1 MNYINSYASNS
12 HLLSSSCSSTARYV
26 DIQGFKSGKPL
37 YPRWKRIPI
46 TDVRRWVDDNPETE
60 CFNTIQQFGSDVSKA
75 QEDHSSPFYMDI
87 DNNVLEKSLDDSRR
101 FVDYILSSFG
111 DIPIRVWFS
120 GSKGFHI
127 LLPQQLF
134 GAVDSS
140 KLTYHWQ
147 YLAGYFAKEL
157 NITTIDKGSYTL
169 PRLWRIENTPNYKS
183 IKKEGD
189 PLLYKIPISLYEL
202 GHFTI
207 DEIKKLAT
215 EKRDFIDDTEDGIQV
230 NSELSRLYSQSKEVF
245 ERSKQVIL
253 GEIKNSVELNKELP
267 PCISY
272 LFQNGGVL
280 KLGYRN
286 RTSMVLA
293 GYCKSADMPLPEA
306 QAFMEE
312 WLKTIPEISPF
323 TSTNGYDQRWID
335 ALLVLK
341 TVYNNEKY
349 HFSCG
354 SIKECGFPE
363 ELCRHCK
370 SIGEEAEHI
379 ELDQYA
385 KADNIGKYIVVE
397 ADVIGRDK
405 KELLVP
411 RKITGYCHFDPDKNA
426 CTTCSMSPYFVPAKG
441 RNERTMVFT
450 SKMKTIL
457 DLTDP
462 SAGHTH
468 QVIMRIFDVESKH
481 CPLFKYDIDWMNA
494 QFIHISRVI
503 NHGYIKEVRDN
514 QFDATC
520 LLLEHGV
527 MLNRGYRLYG
537 RVYQNPRSRAAT
549 LVVDKAE
556 PLQAMLDTFTIS
568 KEEKSKLDV
577 FKAEY
582 NTVESIVDK
591 VSDIHRNFRDS
602 FVYVFGR
609 DELIMAMDMVFHS
622 ARWLNFQKQKLKGWL
637 DVLVIGDS
645 GQAKT
650 LVAERLMGYYKL
662 GTLVGGETSSRTGL
676 LYTIQIIGKE
686 QAWVKFGIL
695 PRSSGYLV
703 VVDEVG
709 GMTGDDF
716 KEFTRVRSSG
726 EVDVNKAG
734 AGVAKCEVR
743 LISIANAV
751 AGKSLASY
759 GYPVMALPEIPA
771 FSDLADIR
779 RFDYVV
785 GVRAGDVPDDDINR
799 DVTMIPNINNPY
811 TAELCRNLILWLW
824 QLTPDKIIINH
835 DTEVR
840 CLELAKAMSEQYI
853 PDIPLVEAGDVRQK
867 IIRLAVAFAGR
878 TFNSPDGETLV
889 VTPEHANCAYD
900 MINELFK
907 KEGLDYWGYS
917 DDKAKLKLGETQI
930 QYLMV
935 SIQTQFSAWDQLFRY
950 MLQQNIINKTIMQQ
964 TFNLAK
970 EAMDK
975 FFNMFVNHQMLEP
988 VRGGMWRKTPIGR
1001 KFLRDSLSPP
1011 EIHEGVKE
1019 DVKDDF

>member
-1 MNYINSYASNS
+1 MK
-12 HLLSSSCSSTARYV
+12 YV
-26 DIQGFKSGKPL
+26 DIQGFKNGKPL
-37 YPRWKRIPI
+37 YLHWKRIPI
-46 TDVRRWVDDNPETE
+46 TDVRGWVDENPETE
-60 CFNTIQQFGSDVSKA
+60 LFNTVQQFRSDVSKT
-75 QEDHSSPFYMDI
+75 QEEHHCPFYLDI
-87 DNNVLEKSLDDSRR
+87 DNNVLEKSLDDSRK

-127 LLPQQLF
+127 LLPQELL
-134 GAVDSS
+134 GAVDGS

-157 NITTIDKGSYTL
+157 KITTIDKGSYTL

-189 PLLYKIPISLYEL
+189 PLLYKIPLSLYEL
-202 GHFTI
+202 GHLTIVDISDLARKPREFI
-207 DEIKKLAT
+207 DE
-215 EKRDFIDDTEDGIQV
+215 EDDIQV
-230 NSELSRLYSQSKEVF
+230 VPALSLLYGQSKEVF
-245 ERSKQVIL
+245 ERSKQVVL
-253 GEIKNSVELNKELP
+253 GETRPIELDKELP

-272 LFQNGGVL
+272 VFQNGGIL
-280 KLGYRN
+280 RLGYRN

-293 GYCKSADMPLPEA
+293 GYCKSSDTPLPEA
-306 QAFMEE
+306 QVFIEE

-323 TSTNGYDQRWID
+323 TSTNGYDQRWLD
-335 ALLVLK
+335 SLLVLK

-363 ELCRHCK
+363 ELCRTCK
-370 SIGEEAEHI
+370 SIVEEAEPI
-379 ELDQYA
+379 DLDQYA

-405 KELLVP
+405 KELLIP
-411 RKITGYCHFDPDKNA
+411 RKITGSCHFDPDKNA
-426 CTTCSMSPYFVPAKG
+426 CTTCSMQDYFVPAKS
-441 RNERTMVFT
+441 RNERTMVFN
-450 SKMKTIL
+450 SKMKSIL

-481 CPLFKYDIDWMNA
+481 CPLFKYDIEWMNA
-494 QFIHISRVI
+494 QTIHISRVI

-568 KEEKSKLDV
+568 AEEKNKLDI
-577 FKAEY
+577 FKAEH
-582 NTVESIVDK
+582 NTVESIMDK
-591 VSDIHRNFRDS
+591 VNDIHCSFRDS

-622 ARWLNFQKQKLKGWL
+622 ARWLNFQRQKLKGWL

-779 RFDYVV
+779 RFDYVI
-785 GVRAGDVPDDDINR
+785 GVRAGDVLDDDINK

-811 TAELCRNLILWLW
+811 TPELCRNLILWLW
-824 QLTPDKIIINH
+824 QLSPDKIIISH

-889 VTPEHANCAYD
+889 ITPEHANCAYE
-900 MINELFK
+900 MINMLFK

-930 QYLMV
+930 EYLLK
-935 SIQTQFSAWDQLFRY
+935 SITDQFNMWDQLFRY
-950 MLQQNIINKTIMQQ
+950 LLSQNLINKLIMQQ

-970 EAMDK
+970 DAMDR
-975 FFNMFVNHQMLEP
+975 FFNMFVNHQMIEP
-988 VRGGMWRKTPIGR
+988 VRGGMWRKTPLGR
-1001 KFLRDSLSPP
+1001 KFLRDSLTNKDIKDSVAPKDVK
-1011 EIHEGVKE
+1011 EKVKE
-1019 DVKDDF
+1019 DDF